1 MVFYSMV
8 SRSRLHACGDKIR
21 GKDGKRDL
29 TGAYT
34 GIVIKR
40 KKFKERFSELA
51 HSFRTVITCRGV
63 KGIKTFGSGEN
74 KPYSAFWRPCH
85 PTPSEQILDN
95 RVLISDNT
103 IYSRYREQAVL
114 SMQEHDKGSAFC
126 TFISIEEYDLP
137 PEYLDFEKPI
147 ADLEKKIEELTL
159 FTSSG
164 SIDLEEEI
172 LKLHKKADQLRAE
185 IYSRL
190 TPWQKAQISRHPN
203 RPYTLEYIEAMLTD
217 FMEMHG
223 DRSFADDPAIVCGM
237 AKLDGMPV
245 VVIGHQKG
253 RTTKEKIQR
262 NFGMPNPEGYRK
274 ALRMMRF
281 AEKFRKPLI
290 TFIDTP
296 GAYPG
301 IGAEERGQGESIA
314 QNLYVMSGL
323 KVPIVTVVIGEGGS
337 GGALALGIAD
347 RVLMLEHST
356 YSVIS
361 PEGCAAILWNNGAKA
376 NEAADLLKITAQDL
390 FQMKVIDEVVEE
402 PIGGAHRDPRRAAEL
417 LKEAVTRNLVEIK
430 NVPPGELV
438 RLRYE
443 KFRTLGM
450 FDQI

>member
-1 MVFYSMV
+1 M
-8 SRSRLHACGDKIR
+8 
-21 GKDGKRDL
+21 
-29 TGAYT
+29 
-34 GIVIKR
+34 
-40 KKFKERFSELA
+40 
-51 HSFRTVITCRGV
+51 
-63 KGIKTFGSGEN
+63 
-74 KPYSAFWRPCH
+74 
-85 PTPSEQILDN
+85 
-95 RVLISDNT
+95 
-103 IYSRYREQAVL
+103 
-114 SMQEHDKGSAFC
+114 
-126 TFISIEEYDLP
+126 P
-137 PEYLDFEKPI
+137 PEYLEFEKPI

-164 SIDLEEEI
+164 NIDLEEEI

-203 RPYTLEYIEAMLTD
+203 RPYTLDYIEAMLTD
-217 FMEMHG
+217 FAEMHG
-223 DRSFADDPAIVCGM
+223 DRAFADDPAIVCGM
-237 AKLDGMPV
+237 ARLDGMPV

-253 RTTKEKIQR
+253 RTTKEKISR

-274 ALRMMRF
+274 ALRAMRF
-281 AEKFRKPLI
+281 AEKFKKPLI

-314 QNLYVMSGL
+314 RNLYVMSAL
-323 KVPIVTVVIGEGGS
+323 TVPIVATVIGEGGS
-337 GGALALGIAD
+337 GGALALGVAD

-361 PEGCAAILWNNGAKA
+361 PEGCAAILWDNGSKA
-376 NEAADLLKITAQDL
+376 YEAAELLKITAQDL
-390 FQMKVIDEVVEE
+390 FQMNVIDEMIEE

-417 LKEAVTRNLVEIK
+417 LKEAITRNLSEIK
-430 NVPPGELV
+430 DLSPAELV

-443 KFRTLGM
+443 KFRKLGM